1 LFFVFILASYASFDF
16 LYSLSYIHYYFLDFF
31 EQKKISTAPKYL
43 NYLTKI
49 NLNIDSSDVLNSS
62 NRSKKH
68 PTASGGLSSTG
79 TIYLQKPHHQLP
91 AASTS
96 YFHTNSPSS
105 PTLNPTSCNRKSRK
119 INSIRLTTILWENQ
133 KIISPWLLCS
143 C

>member
-1 LFFVFILASYASFDF
+1 LFFVFILESYASFDF
-16 LYSLSYIHYYFLDFF
+16 LYSLLYIHYYFLDFF
-31 EQKKISTAPKYL
+31 EQKKISTAPNYL
-43 NYLTKI
+43 KYLTKI

-68 PTASGGLSSTG
+68 PTTASGGLSSTG

-105 PTLNPTSCNRKSRK
+105 PTLNPTSCNTNLEKL
-119 INSIRLTTILWENQ
+119 IQLG
-133 KIISPWLLCS
+133 
-143 C
+143 